1 MRWGDWKTLRKSEV
15 KKYLDISAK
24 VDKIKYMLITNPLKK
39 IFLLVGTGLLTVAA
53 NASTLTIDNFMQY
66 DRAVAGPGSSTP
78 AYGNGATL
86 PGGIQRNL
94 SVQNRQNDIVDITA
108 SGGQLSSFTYNPGTG
123 SSNSAY
129 TYRILRID
137 YSSSTPL
144 NLLLGGASATDMIMS
159 LHYQTIPSLDVS
171 FQFTSSSGSSAFW
184 SFSRGSNSSG
194 LISSSLGSINSTFN
208 WGSVNSISMNISTIP
223 GGPITLGKDNLG
235 LRVAAVPEPSA
246 LSLLAIGLGGLA
258 IFRRRR
264 S

>member
-24 VDKIKYMLITNPLKK
+24 VDIVQCMLITNPLKK

-86 PGGIQRNL
+86 PGGIQREL
-94 SVQNRQNDIVDITA
+94 SIEGFPAGIVDLTA
-108 SGGQLSSFTYNPGTG
+108 SGGRLTSTSYNPSNG
-123 SSNSAY
+123 SSTDTS
-129 TYRILRID
+129 YRQLRIN
-137 YSSSTPL
+137 YSATTPL
-144 NLLLGGASATDMIMS
+144 NLLLGGASAADMIMS
-159 LHYQTIPSLDVS
+159 LHYETIPSLDVS

-184 SFSRGSNSSG
+184 SLSRGSNSSG
-194 LISSSLGSINSTFN
+194 LISSSLRSINSTFN
-208 WGSVNSISMNISTIP
+208 WGSVNNIQINISALQ
-223 GGPITLGKDNLG
+223 GGGITLGKDNLG

-246 LSLLAIGLGGLA
+246 LSLLAVGLGGLA
-258 IFRRRR
+258 MMRRRR

>member
-24 VDKIKYMLITNPLKK
+24 VDIVGCMLITNPLKK

-86 PGGIQRNL
+86 PGGIQRQL

-123 SSNSAY
+123 SSNSEY

-137 YSSSTPL
+137 YSPSTPL

-159 LHYQTIPSLDVS
+159 LHIQTRP
-171 FQFTSSSGSSAFW
+171 
-184 SFSRGSNSSG
+184 SFSCDIAFFSGNDFASWNLYPGSNSSG
-194 LISSSLGSINSTFN
+194 LFSSSLGSIDSTFN
-208 WGSVNSISMNISTIP
+208 WGSVDSISMNISTIP
-223 GGPITLGKDNLG
+223 GGAITLGKDNLG

-246 LSLLAIGLGGLA
+246 LSLLAVGLGGLA